1 MAGIGTFVMLGIVIG
16 SICVSMYLFL
26 DTQTVTI
33 TGEPGNQI
41 TVGNIKFDIMHVGN
55 YENLEK
61 TEEYKEFAET
71 QAAKGLATSEM
82 AEGVYFQIQITAH
95 NIGTETVR
103 FTGGQFY
110 LFDINQEKYDAIFI
124 GYAGS
129 DIIEELSRVDLL
141 PGSSV
146 TVTTQFDI
154 PYDDQMKYTV
164 GIIPNKFGLQDSQER
179 GFICMQNCWWKS
191 LVYDIIC
198 QKAN

>member
-1 MAGIGTFVMLGIVIG
+1 MAGIGTFIMLGIVVG

-26 DTQTVTI
+26 DTQTATI

-41 TVGNIKFDIMHVGN
+41 TVGNVEFDITHVGN
-55 YENLEK
+55 YESLEK

-71 QAAKGLATSEM
+71 QAAKGLATSET

-103 FTGGQFY
+103 ITGGQFY
-110 LFDINQEKYDAIFI
+110 LYDINEEKYDAIFV

-129 DIIEELSRVDLL
+129 DIIEELSVIDLL
-141 PGSSV
+141 PGSST

-154 PYDDQMKYTV
+154 PYDDEMQYKV
-164 GIIPNKFGLQDSQER
+164 GILPDKFGLQDSKER
-179 GFICMQNCWWKS
+179 GFICIKNC
-191 LVYDIIC
+191 Y
-198 QKAN
+198 

>member
-1 MAGIGTFVMLGIVIG
+1 MAGIGTFIMLGIVIG

-41 TVGNIKFDIMHVGN
+41 TVGNIKFDIIHVGN

-71 QAAKGLATSEM
+71 QEAKGLATSET

-103 FTGGQFY
+103 ITGGQFY
-110 LFDINQEKYDAIFI
+110 LYDINEEKYDAIFV

-129 DIIEELSRVDLL
+129 DIIEELSVVDLL
-141 PGSSV
+141 PGSSA

-154 PYDDQMKYTV
+154 PYDDEMRYKV
-164 GIIPNKFGLQDSQER
+164 GILPDKFGLQDSKER
-179 GFICMQNCWWKS
+179 GFICIKNC
-191 LVYDIIC
+191 Y
-198 QKAN
+198 

>member
-1 MAGIGTFVMLGIVIG
+1 MLGIGTLIMLGIVIG
-16 SICVSMYLFL
+16 SICISMYLFL
-26 DTQTVTI
+26 D
-33 TGEPGNQI
+33 NQIVDIIVESDDSI
-41 TVGNIKFDIMHVGN
+41 TVGNVEFYVNHIGN
-55 YENLEK
+55 YEILEK
-61 TEEYKEFAET
+61 TKEYTEIEKKEAI
-71 QAAKGLATSEM
+71 KGLATSEI

-154 PYDDQMKYTV
+154 PYDEEMKYTI
-164 GIIPNKFGLQDSQER
+164 GILPDRFGLQDSQER
-179 GFICMQNCWWKS
+179 GFVCIKNC
-191 LVYDIIC
+191 
-198 QKAN
+198 